1 MNIGGMG
8 LDSYL
13 SYVTEN
19 ASGEQSSKIKQ
30 ALESAKTSAAQASS
44 DDELMEVCKTFESY
58 FIEQVMK
65 EVVKTT
71 TLFGDDSMSSSTRT
85 LLDYYKDQALQS
97 AASQVSDQEN
107 MGLAQMLYDQMK
119 RNGAV

>member
-1 MNIGGMG
+1 MSIGSMG

-13 SYVTEN
+13 SYVSQN
-19 ASGEQSSKIKQ
+19 ASKEQSTKIQQ
-30 ALESAKTSAAQASS
+30 ALENAKTSAAEAST

-58 FIEQVMK
+58 FVEQVMK

-85 LLDYYKDQALQS
+85 LLDYYKDQALQT
-97 AASQVSDQEN
+97 ASEAVTGQQN
-107 MGLAQMLYDQMK
+107 LGLAQMLYDQMK
-119 RNGAV
+119 RNGAS

>member
-19 ASGEQSSKIKQ
+19 AGKGQQEKVKQ
-30 ALESAKTSAAQASS
+30 ALENAKTSAAQATS
-44 DDELMEVCKTFESY
+44 DDELMEVCKTFEAY
-58 FIEQVMK
+58 FVEQVMK

-71 TLFGDDSMSSSTRT
+71 TLFGDDTMSSSTRT
-85 LLDYYKDQALQS
+85 LLDYYKDQALQT
-97 AASQVSDQEN
+97 ASKSVTDQQN
-107 MGLAQMLYDQMK
+107 LGLAQMLYDQMK
-119 RNGAV
+119 RNGSV